1 MANRPDI
8 LYIMADQL
16 RPQSCG
22 YSGDDRAQTPHL
34 DRLAGEGKSLG
45 MEGALGIQDTPACL
59 RVARPARVDGRDP
72 EDRAGL
78 QLLEEG
84 ISVGAATVG
93 ALGVFDEQ
101 RVELLVGD

>member
-1 MANRPDI
+1 
-8 LYIMADQL
+8 MADQL

-59 RVARPARVDGRDP
+59 RVARLARTNGPGSDGR
-72 EDRAGL
+72 AGGVC
-78 QLLEEG
+78 LLEEG
-84 ISVGAATVG
+84 ISVGPATVG